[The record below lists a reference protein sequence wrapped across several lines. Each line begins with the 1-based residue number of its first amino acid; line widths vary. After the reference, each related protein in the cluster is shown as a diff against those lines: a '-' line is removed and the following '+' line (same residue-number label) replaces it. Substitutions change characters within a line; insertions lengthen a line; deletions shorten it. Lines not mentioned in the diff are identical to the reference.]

1 MPMSHDSS
9 GIREGLWEVPKLNLN
24 VVKNL
29 LIKKKSII
37 LYFMFL
43 RYIYMY
49 IYIYIY
55 IFSLYK
61 KTYNT

>member
-55 IFSLYK
+55 IF
-61 KTYNT
+61 TI